1 MAPRC
6 GGSNVATAHACIA
19 FVFCWNDQ
27 SATSMWAI
35 HHLEQ
40 ATMDRA
46 RVLVM
51 RLTARINRIEQRF
64 AAAVQ
69 LDEPLSPILKERMDA
84 IVARM
89 VAQPEHYADEH
100 RFIEQMRSRQ

>member
-19 FVFCWNDQ
+19 FVFCLNNQ
-27 SATSMWAI
+27 SAAVMWAI

-40 ATMDRA
+40 ATMYCA

-51 RLTARINRIEQRF
+51 RLTARIKRVEQRF

-69 LDEPLSPILKERMDA
+69 LDEPLSPMLRERMDA

-89 VAQPEHYADEH
+89 VAQPEHYADEY
-100 RFIEQMRSRQ
+100 RFIEQMRNRQ

>member
-1 MAPRC
+1 M
-6 GGSNVATAHACIA
+6 AHACIV

-27 SATSMWAI
+27 SATVMWAI
-35 HHLEQ
+35 HDLEQ
-40 ATMDRA
+40 ATMNCA
-46 RVLVM
+46 RVLLM
-51 RLTARINRIEQRF
+51 RLAARINRIEQRF

-69 LDEPLSPILKERMDA
+69 PDEPLSPMLRAHMDA

-100 RFIEQMRSRQ
+100 QFIEQMRNRQ